1 MFVSLGLSKL
11 IVTSTVGVCYMRW
24 LIFQCI
30 VTVLYIV
37 TCCATCMLSVV
48 RREEQGWCGLC
59 ANVLLP
65 EKQDYMNSRAT
76 RLSVLEFA

>member
-11 IVTSTVGVCYMRW
+11 IVISTVGVCYMRW

-37 TCCATCMLSVV
+37 TCATCMLSVV

-76 RLSVLEFA
+76 RLSVL